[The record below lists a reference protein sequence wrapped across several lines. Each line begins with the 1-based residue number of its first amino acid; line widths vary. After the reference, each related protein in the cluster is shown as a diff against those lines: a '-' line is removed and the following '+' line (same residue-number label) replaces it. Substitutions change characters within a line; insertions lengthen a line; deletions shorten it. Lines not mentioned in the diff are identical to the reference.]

1 MAMFPAE
8 MALTLDLLHHLRTH
22 LTTLSNEQLLF
33 IIVCAEAE
41 ADIGPY
47 RICCHPRKRGRSV
60 A

>member
-41 ADIGPY
+41 ADI
-47 RICCHPRKRGRSV
+47 
-60 A
+60 